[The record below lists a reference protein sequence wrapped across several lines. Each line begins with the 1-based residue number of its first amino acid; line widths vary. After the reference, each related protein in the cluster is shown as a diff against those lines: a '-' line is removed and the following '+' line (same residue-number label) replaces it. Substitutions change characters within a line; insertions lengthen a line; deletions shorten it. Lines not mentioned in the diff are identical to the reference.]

1 MKKRGIHSRATSK
14 YVFLLPGFLFFT
26 FAVLIP
32 LILGINIAFTDWNG
46 ITKDYNYVGFDNFIR
61 MFSDKRILAP
71 VRNTLLFALFGT
83 AGNNIISL
91 GLALL
96 VNQKIGK
103 WSNAA
108 KILFFVPVCFSA
120 VLTAFLWGFI
130 YREVLSQIFSIK
142 NLLGNRNWVIFAI
155 TVMGL
160 WNTCGINMLIYLSGL
175 KNIPTDL
182 YEAAIVDG
190 AGARQKFRHVTLPL
204 LTPSFTVCITLT
216 LTSWLREF
224 AMTLSST
231 GGGPGGASRTI
242 SIYIFENLYRYNK
255 AGYGQAISLVF
266 VIALVLLGSAVS
278 SFFRKREVE
287 I

>member
-108 KILFFVPVCFSA
+108 KSCSSYRCASA
-120 VLTAFLWGFI
+120 
-130 YREVLSQIFSIK
+130 R
-142 NLLGNRNWVIFAI
+142 
-155 TVMGL
+155 
-160 WNTCGINMLIYLSGL
+160 C
-175 KNIPTDL
+175 
-182 YEAAIVDG
+182 
-190 AGARQKFRHVTLPL
+190 
-204 LTPSFTVCITLT
+204 
-216 LTSWLREF
+216 
-224 AMTLSST
+224 
-231 GGGPGGASRTI
+231 
-242 SIYIFENLYRYNK
+242 
-255 AGYGQAISLVF
+255 
-266 VIALVLLGSAVS
+266 
-278 SFFRKREVE
+278 
-287 I
+287 